1 MGAAIPHLVLLGDS
15 TIDNRFYVGK
25 GNPAIID
32 QLKLKAKERG
42 WNATSVAVDGHSIS
56 HISTQLTRIPQDA
69 THLFISI
76 GGNDALCYMQRLK
89 ESVQNV
95 GEALMLLSE
104 FKNEFEKDY
113 IEMLKHVTARK
124 IPTTICTMYK
134 PNFENPQQQR
144 TCETG
149 LSVLNDVI
157 ITESIKLGIPI
168 IDLTTIFNDPKDYAN
183 HIEPDV
189 QGGSKIVEN
198 ILHVMDHH
206 RFNEN
211 ICSIYAKGSKSI
223 LD

>member
-15 TIDNRFYVGK
+15 TLDNRFYVGK

-76 GGNDALCYMQRLK
+76 GGNDALSYMQRLQ

-95 GEALMLLSE
+95 GEALIILSE
-104 FKNEFEKDY
+104 FEKNFEKDY
-113 IEMLKHVTARK
+113 IEMLKHVSACK

-134 PNFENPQQQR
+134 PNFNIPQQQLM
-144 TCETG
+144 CETG

-157 ITESIKLGIPI
+157 ITEATKLGIPV
-168 IDLTTIFNDPKDYAN
+168 IDLKTIFNDPEDYAN

-198 ILHVMDHH
+198 IVYIMDHH
-206 RFNEN
+206 RFDEN
-211 ICSIYAKGSKSI
+211 ICSIYAKGSK
-223 LD
+223 

>member
-15 TIDNRFYVGK
+15 TLDNRFYVGK
-25 GNPAIID
+25 GNPSIID
-32 QLKLKAKERG
+32 QLKLKTKERG

-76 GGNDALCYMQRLK
+76 VLGGNDALSYMQRLQ

-95 GEALMLLSE
+95 GEALILLSE
-104 FKNEFEKDY
+104 FRKEFEKDY
-113 IEMLKHVTARK
+113 IEMLKHVSECK

-134 PNFENPQQQR
+134 PNFDNPQQQLM
-144 TCETG
+144 CETG
-149 LSVLNDVI
+149 LLVLNDVI
-157 ITESIKLGIPI
+157 VAESTKLGIPI
-168 IDLTTIFNDPKDYAN
+168 IDLKSIFNDPKDYAN

-198 ILHVMDHH
+198 ILYVMSHH
-206 RFNEN
+206 RFDEN
-211 ICSIYAKGSKSI
+211 ICSIYAKGSK
-223 LD
+223 